1 MKQAARWSSILTA
14 FLLTCGLV
22 HAQGASGLADLDAIL
37 KPATPVEKPAA
48 AAAAPVETNAVAP
61 AVAAVP
67 AAEIPVAAA
76 TNATAVVPV
85 AEVPAAAVANAAAG
99 DAATNAPAVSVTAP
113 VAAVTAPAP
122 VADAV
127 ATNADAGREGIVSEL
142 LTLEKLRRN
151 ALREHG
157 MLSLNTG
164 RKAMRDGDYE
174 EARKQFEMALDYIPD
189 NPETRSARDEARNG
203 VREALYRNAILIWKK
218 GDREKAVQIARQA
231 TEKGHP
237 DAAKLAADIQKE
249 IDTPPVPPRPREIP
263 RMLEAGYKDERDEV
277 MRHLRVARQY
287 FVVGEY
293 DRTRLE
299 LEIILRDHPYNTEA
313 MEMLRKVGDR
323 TYDVSNEEF
332 DATRSKMIRDVKA
345 SWSPRR
351 YAIDTV
357 TMNEPSASRPT
368 NGKAVG
374 PSGLTVEQ
382 QIEQKMKTIVL
393 PEITFRNANIN
404 DVVSFFESASREH
417 DDPSLPVE
425 KRGVNFVLKNIAG
438 TAPVSAAPATTDPF
452 ATSVDS
458 GAASVGGGTPITFSA
473 RFVSLWEALKIVTE
487 VAGYKSRIRG
497 NVVMVM
503 PLNQTDE
510 VMETRSYTVLP
521 TLTDRIT
528 GVGREL
534 ASAKTGGTGSGDFGT
549 MAATGSLT
557 EKTDWKKFFE
567 QLGVTWPQGSSI
579 SYLSTIGKL
588 RVVNT
593 SENLAIFETA
603 LEDLNV
609 TPRQI
614 EIEARFVEVS
624 QDDLDSLGVQWGQN
638 AGGPPF
644 VPWGSPDKTTGQL
657 RPGKMGIQFTPVNTL
672 VADPLGGV
680 KGGLTGGLRYLSNGT
695 ALGSTVTAADSLL
708 NIRGVFDNLDIS
720 MVLHMLSQRS
730 NTDLLSAPKVVTK
743 AGQEAV
749 MKVVTEYIYPTT
761 FAVVGG
767 GTTAGTTA
775 TTTTGTAVEPGG
787 FQTREVGV
795 ILQVVPEVSA
805 EGQMINLTMNPQ
817 VVSEPV
823 WKDYGYDIP
832 ITPTPTSGPTTTHI
846 PMQQPF
852 FQVRS
857 ISTSVSIYNG
867 ATVVMGGMIT
877 EVRSSSEDK
886 IPFLGDLPYIGQAFR
901 SKAEKT
907 TKRNL
912 LIFVTARLVDPAGR
926 SLKTT
931 LEPTLGGEKLKNMVG
946 PVKP

>member
-1 MKQAARWSSILTA
+1 
-14 FLLTCGLV
+14 V
-22 HAQGASGLADLDAIL
+22 
-37 KPATPVEKPAA
+37 TPVE
-48 AAAAPVETNAVAP
+48 AP
-61 AVAAVP
+61 AAAVP
-67 AAEIPVAAA
+67 AAAPAVETVPVAAPE
-76 TNATAVVPV
+76 TNAAPVPV
-85 AEVPAAAVANAAAG
+85 ATP
-99 DAATNAPAVSVTAP
+99 APATASAPASAPVAETAP
-113 VAAVTAPAP
+113 VAPAP
-122 VADAV
+122 VAAQV
-127 ATNADAGREGIVSEL
+127 PAAEGVSTNADAGREGMISEL

-157 MLSLNTG
+157 ILSLNTG

-174 EARKQFEMALDYIPD
+174 EARKQFDMALDYIPD
-189 NPETRSARDEARNG
+189 NPETRSSREEARNG
-203 VREALYRNAILIWKK
+203 VREALYRNAVLIWKK

-237 DAAKLAADIQKE
+237 DGPKLAADIQKE

-263 RMLEAGYKDERDEV
+263 RMLEAGYKDDRDEV
-277 MRHLRVARQY
+277 MRHFRLARQY
-287 FVVGEY
+287 YVVGEY
-293 DRTRLE
+293 DRTRQE

-313 MEMLRKVGDR
+313 MEMLKKVGDR

-332 DATRSKMIRDVKA
+332 EATRSKMIRDVKA
-345 SWSPRR
+345 SWTPRR

-357 TMNEPSASRPT
+357 AMNEPGASRPT
-368 NGKAVG
+368 GGKTLGAT
-374 PSGLTVEQ
+374 GLTVEQ

-393 PEITFRNANIN
+393 PEIAFRNANIN

-438 TAPVSAAPATTDPF
+438 TAPVSAAPASTDPF
-452 ATSVDS
+452 ATAVDT
-458 GAASVGGGTPITFSA
+458 GAASSGGGTPITFSA

-503 PLNQTDE
+503 PANMTDE

-534 ASAKTGGTGSGDFGT
+534 ATAKTGGTGGDFGG
-549 MAATGSLT
+549 MAATGNLT
-557 EKTDWKKFFE
+557 EKTDWKNFFG

-593 SENLAIFETA
+593 AENLAIFETA

-624 QDDLDSLGVQWGQN
+624 QDDLDSLGVEWTQN
-638 AGGPPF
+638 TALNSHVDRFGRF
-644 VPWGSPDKTTGQL
+644 IAANTGKYGVQL
-657 RPGKMGIQFTPVNTL
+657 NPQILQ
-672 VADPLGGV
+672 GGV
-680 KGGLTGGLRYLSNGT
+680 NNPVTLTGGLRYLSDGG
-695 ALGSTVTAADSLL
+695 ALGPTVKAADNLL
-708 NIRGVFDNLDIS
+708 NLHGVFDSLDVS

-761 FAVVGG
+761 FTVIG
-767 GTTAGTTA
+767 GTASTGGTA
-775 TTTTGTAVEPGG
+775 TTTTAPAVEPGG

-817 VVSEPV
+817 VVSEPT
-823 WKDYGYDIP
+823 WKDYGYDV
-832 ITPTPTSGPTTTHI
+832 ITPTSTGGETKSHI
-846 PMQQPF
+846 PMEQPF

-886 IPFLGDLPYIGQAFR
+886 IPFLGDLPYLGQAFR

-926 SLKTT
+926 SLKTSS
-931 LEPTLGGEKLKNMVG
+931 EPTLGGEKLKNMVG
-946 PVKP
+946 SKTP

>member
-1 MKQAARWSSILTA
+1 
-14 FLLTCGLV
+14 V
-22 HAQGASGLADLDAIL
+22 
-37 KPATPVEKPAA
+37 TPVEAPAA
-48 AAAAPVETNAVAP
+48 V
-61 AVAAVP
+61 AVP
-67 AAEIPVAAA
+67 AAAPAVETVPVAAPE
-76 TNATAVVPV
+76 TNAAPVPV
-85 AEVPAAAVANAAAG
+85 A
-99 DAATNAPAVSVTAP
+99 TTAPATASAPASAP
-113 VAAVTAPAP
+113 VAETAPAAPAP
-122 VADAV
+122 VAAQVPAADGV
-127 ATNADAGREGIVSEL
+127 STNADAGREGIISEL

-157 MLSLNTG
+157 LLSLNTG

-189 NPETRSARDEARNG
+189 NPETRSSREEARNG
-203 VREALYRNAILIWKK
+203 VREALYRNAVLIWKK

-237 DAAKLAADIQKE
+237 DGAKLAADIQKE

-263 RMLEAGYKDERDEV
+263 RMISAGYKDERDEV
-277 MRHLRVARQY
+277 MRHLRLARQY
-287 FVVGEY
+287 YVVGEY
-293 DRTRLE
+293 DRTRQE

-313 MEMLRKVGDR
+313 MEMLKKVGDR

-332 DATRSKMIRDVKA
+332 EATRSKMIRDVKA
-345 SWSPRR
+345 TWTPRR

-357 TMNEPSASRPT
+357 TMNEPGASRPAS
-368 NGKAVG
+368 GKTLGVT
-374 PSGLTVEQ
+374 GLTVEQ

-425 KRGVNFVLKNIAG
+425 KRGVNFVLKNIVG
-438 TAPVSAAPATTDPF
+438 TAPVAAAPTSTDPF
-452 ATSVDS
+452 ATAVDTA
-458 GAASVGGGTPITFSA
+458 AASSGGGTPITFSA

-503 PLNQTDE
+503 PANMTDE

-521 TLTDRIT
+521 TLTDRIA

-534 ASAKTGGTGSGDFGT
+534 ATAKTGGGGGDFGT
-549 MAATGSLT
+549 MAATGNLT
-557 EKTDWKKFFE
+557 EKTDWKNFFG

-624 QDDLDSLGVQWGQN
+624 QDDLDSLGVEWTLNNPISSYKKDGTLPAPN
-638 AGGPPF
+638 N
-644 VPWGSPDKTTGQL
+644 
-657 RPGKMGIQFTPVNTL
+657 GKY
-672 VADPLGGV
+672 GV
-680 KGGLTGGLRYLSNGT
+680 KLYSGDSGAPGTTRDLTRGLRYLADGS
-695 ALGSTVTAADSLL
+695 ALGPTVTAADDLL
-708 NIRGVFDNLDIS
+708 NLRGVFDSLDVS

-761 FAVVGG
+761 FTVIG
-767 GTTAGTTA
+767 GTASTGGTA
-775 TTTTGTAVEPGG
+775 TTTTAPAVEPGG

-817 VVSEPV
+817 VVSEPT
-823 WKDYGYDIP
+823 WKDYGYDVP
-832 ITPTPTSGPTTTHI
+832 IVPTPTSGPTTTHV

-886 IPFLGDLPYIGQAFR
+886 VPLLGDLPYLGQAFR

-926 SLKTT
+926 SLKTSS
-931 LEPTLGGEKLKNMVG
+931 EPTLGGEKLKNMVG
-946 PVKP
+946 PKTP